1 MISSIKILTEA
12 SDDIKEI
19 TSWYHSISPTLSA
32 RFVAQLYEGFEN
44 ISANPDAWFN
54 VTKKVR
60 RYHLSG
66 FPYLVFFF
74 KQSKNIFV
82 FAVIHERRNPKQW
95 KEKMKRIK
103 FR

>member
-32 RFVAQLYEGFEN
+32 RFVAQVYEGFEN

-66 FPYLVFFF
+66 FPYLVSFLNKAKTFSYLQLF
-74 KQSKNIFV
+74 MKDETLNNG
-82 FAVIHERRNPKQW
+82 RRK
-95 KEKMKRIK
+95 
-103 FR
+103 

>member
-54 VTKKVR
+54 VTKK
-60 RYHLSG
+60 
-66 FPYLVFFF
+66 
-74 KQSKNIFV
+74 
-82 FAVIHERRNPKQW
+82 
-95 KEKMKRIK
+95 
-103 FR
+103 